1 MRMYRPILITA
12 ACLCI
17 GLTPVSASAPQSQK
31 SETIVYIGGEKFYI
45 HTVQPGQTLYS
56 IARLYGVSEQT
67 LVAYNPTMADVLK
80 ADQNVKIPVPAPQ
93 MQPDEAPLT
102 ARQEKKL
109 RKKFILH
116 TVEAHE
122 TLYAISKR
130 YGISV
135 ETLLHMGS
143 RRYLPSL
150 SGRKDLSAFRESGG
164 RHTSI
169 RENPNSENGTANPKQ
184 DCYTTQTGES
194 T

>member
-1 MRMYRPILITA
+1 MSLHRVDARIGVGSAVAEVGDDRLYRRREVLHPHRA
-12 ACLCI
+12 A
-17 GLTPVSASAPQSQK
+17 
-31 SETIVYIGGEKFYI
+31 
-45 HTVQPGQTLYS
+45 GQTLYS

-135 ETLLHMGS
+135 ETLLEDNENLDPTHLTIGGTLLVRK
-143 RRYLPSL
+143 RRWARPATPRIS
-150 SGRKDLSAFRESGG
+150 
-164 RHTSI
+164 
-169 RENPNSENGTANPKQ
+169 PNWK
-184 DCYTTQTGES
+184 S
-194 T
+194 TRRS

>member
-1 MRMYRPILITA
+1 MKDGAGGAPYINFAFPYSMMKVTTILITA

-116 TVEAHE
+116 TVQHPC
-122 TLYAISKR
+122 
-130 YGISV
+130 
-135 ETLLHMGS
+135 LLQDQN
-143 RRYLPSL
+143 YN
-150 SGRKDLSAFRESGG
+150 
-164 RHTSI
+164 HTHGCSH
-169 RENPNSENGTANPKQ
+169 NS
-184 DCYTTQTGES
+184 
-194 T
+194 

>member
-135 ETLLHMGS
+135 ETLLEDNENLDPTHLTIGGT
-143 RRYLPSL
+143 LL
-150 SGRKDLSAFRESGG
+150 VRKKEVGK
-164 RHTSI
+164 TSNA
-169 RENPNSENGTANPKQ
+169 ENLAELEEYKEKLNSVP
-184 DCYTTQTGES
+184 
-194 T
+194 